1 MIHSDLF
8 LKWPNFIANAKV
20 LRDFCDDS
28 IFQINIT
35 KFKEI

>member
-8 LKWPNFIANAKV
+8 LKWSNFFANAKA